1 MSPVQLAPPEP
12 AEPDESA
19 VRDEPDSPR
28 LSSPSD
34 HGSLDDSIVH
44 SSDAADLSS
53 SACTNSPAALPPCDR
68 QQLEASVFDLRV
80 NPLRPTA
87 GASTEDA
94 EQFFDA
100 LEDVDDDTTDTP
112 VHEDEGRPAI
122 EDGWTVI
129 ANVRSARACLI
140 A

>member
-28 LSSPSD
+28 RSSPAD

-87 GASTEDA
+87 GASTEDV

-100 LEDVDDDTTDTP
+100 LEDVDDDAP
-112 VHEDEGRPAI
+112 VHEDEDRPTDQ
-122 EDGWTVI
+122 DGWTFV

-140 A
+140 T